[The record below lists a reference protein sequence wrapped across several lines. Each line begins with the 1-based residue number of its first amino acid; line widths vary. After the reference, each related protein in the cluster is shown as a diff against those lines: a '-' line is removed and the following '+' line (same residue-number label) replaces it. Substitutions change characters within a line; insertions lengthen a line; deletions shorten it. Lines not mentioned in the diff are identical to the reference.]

1 MEGPKRD
8 VRTRLHSCALRG
20 QFLTQRADELFDEE
34 LEGDI
39 RNHGGRD
46 ELSGVESQPMKLH
59 PVRSEERRV
68 GKECQ

>member
-34 LEGDI
+34 LEGGI

-46 ELSGVESQPMKLH
+46 ELLGVKSQPMKLH
-59 PVRSEERRV
+59 PVV
-68 GKECQ
+68 GQDSKID

>member
-20 QFLTQRADELFDEE
+20 QFLTQGADELFDEE
-34 LEGDI
+34 LEGGI

-46 ELSGVESQPMKLH
+46 ELLGAKSQPMTLH
-59 PVRSEERRV
+59 PVV
-68 GKECQ
+68 GQDSKID